1 MRNYFR
7 ATLNLFQTTIAKIGG
22 ALVFGPTLW
31 KLWKW
36 AEPMIDTIGRVDL
49 VWQFRSIVGLILSGG
64 VRFILSPVGTLLT
77 VLVGFILIVL
87 GRAPTADKAA
97 ENNIATVRERKI
109 SDSTPSGGVLYAPTV
124 IQGPPP
130 QIFVTQIRAEF
141 GPINDGYIRI
151 DVTFVCCA
159 DGFALDKLAS
169 GNIIFVTGPVAPS
182 SREQQSQ
189 LIELDTPRI
198 EGVTSLSYPTY
209 EQLPSTFPIQRG
221 DCVIHLRQHLS
232 PVEIAAMQAVLLN
245 PFTAPKRKLD
255 FDFSNLDLNLVYPD
269 ASVKRF
275 PLWDGV
281 SCASGYAFNKIA
293 ARNVSVSVG
302 VPKMK

>member
-1 MRNYFR
+1 
-7 ATLNLFQTTIAKIGG
+7 
-22 ALVFGPTLW
+22 
-31 KLWKW
+31 
-36 AEPMIDTIGRVDL
+36 
-49 VWQFRSIVGLILSGG
+49 LI
-64 VRFILSPVGTLLT
+64 
-77 VLVGFILIVL
+77 GFILILV
-87 GRAPTADKAA
+87 GRAPTADKA
-97 ENNIATVRERKI
+97 ENNIATVKEKEVV
-109 SDSTPSGGVLYAPTV
+109 SDSTPSGGVLYTPTV

-141 GPINDGYIRI
+141 GSINDGYIRI

-169 GNIIFVTGPVAPS
+169 GNIIFATGPVVPS

-198 EGVTSLSYPTY
+198 EGVVSLSYPTY
-209 EQLPSTFPIQRG
+209 EQLSSTFPIQRG

-232 PVEIAAMQAVLLN
+232 PVEIAAMQVVLVN
-245 PFTAPKRKLD
+245 PITAPKRKLD

-281 SCASGYAFNKIA
+281 SCVSGYAFNNIVAQRFSFCRTPKNGIIE
-293 ARNVSVSVG
+293 NVQAKNTAFLLPSVR
-302 VPKMK
+302 